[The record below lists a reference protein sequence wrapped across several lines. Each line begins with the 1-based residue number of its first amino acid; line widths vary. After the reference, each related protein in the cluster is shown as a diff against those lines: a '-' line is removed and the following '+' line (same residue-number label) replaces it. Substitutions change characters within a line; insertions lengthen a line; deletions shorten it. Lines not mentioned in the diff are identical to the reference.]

1 MRIPSV
7 IHTGFFTLC
16 WALLSPNTWAQ
27 SGSWVLD
34 GWPDERNGYFAGRTE
49 IYADGDR
56 LKIVEWPGAVQQD
69 DEALE
74 TYHLGRSVVKVFTW
88 HGERVGLVFES
99 EAPLPKAEVNS
110 EGRLVLPA
118 PYPPPSQSRK
128 RGALRGRMPLP
139 RSVGGFSASRR
150 RLVCAWRNARSDIPT
165 VAGCAADDQRRI
177 PRTLPHRP
185 SRMGSHRLLR
195 MTCTVPH
202 SSPI

>member
-7 IHTGFFTLC
+7 IHAGFFALC
-16 WALLSPNTWAQ
+16 WALVSPNILAQ

-99 EAPLPKAEVNS
+99 DAPLPKAELNS

-118 PYPPPSQSRK
+118 PFP
-128 RGALRGRMPLP
+128 PLP
-139 RSVGGFSASRR
+139 NQESEVPCGEGCHYHVRAVAFQRLDAALFAPGGMLEATF
-150 RLVCAWRNARSDIPT
+150 
-165 VAGCAADDQRRI
+165 Q
-177 PRTLPHRP
+177 P
-185 SRMGSHRLLR
+185 SPDVPLMTKEEFLERYHIAPPEWGAMGFGE
-195 MTCTVPH
+195 
-202 SSPI
+202 